1 MNRERGDELMNV
13 KKLSKVRNMGFVAH
27 IDAGKT
33 TVTERVLYYTG
44 KIHRMGE
51 VHEGQATMDWMPQEQ
66 ERGITISSAVTT
78 CAWNDHTIHIIDTPG
93 HVDFTIE
100 VERSLRVLD
109 GAVMILCAVGGVQ
122 AQTETVWQQCRRY
135 RVPTIGFINKLDRLG
150 ADFDAVIRQMGERLE
165 VTPLPLQI
173 PYYEGDQFK
182 GVVDLVEWRL
192 LVWDEDTL
200 GATFQTLPVPD
211 DLLDEA
217 GRARDLLLEALADY
231 DDEIMESYLAGEAQD
246 EKRIRETVRRI
257 TLENRAVPVLCG
269 SALKNKGIQP
279 LIRGIVDY
287 LPSPH
292 EVKPVIAHDRLT
304 GEEVPVEVTTDGPM
318 VGYVFKVYMDEGRR
332 MVYLRLYSGTLKV
345 GDEVFNATRD
355 TKEKIARL
363 FEMHSHTKQRID
375 KASAGDL
382 VAVVGLKSSS
392 TGDTLSSSPDRPL
405 VLEPIAVV
413 KPVIS
418 VAIEP
423 RSSEDN
429 ARLEQAMQKIMEEDP
444 TIRVSEDPDTGQVIL
459 AGMGELHLEIAVDRF
474 KTAFGVDVNVGRPQ
488 VLYCSTIDQGAQA
501 EKVFE
506 KKIGEAE
513 HSGEVAV
520 SVRPGK
526 RGQGNVFSV
535 EGEIS
540 QEMKDHVLSGLQ
552 EACLADPVFGYE
564 TVDIEA
570 VAQKVAVGE
579 KTTPQGLKIAAQ
591 MAMQDAMT
599 KAGVARLEPVM
610 EIDALSPEEYVG
622 DVVGDLSSRKASIE
636 GVVIKGKYHQ
646 VKAFVPLSRT
656 FGYSTALR
664 SLTRG
669 RGSFSMMF
677 HGFDKG

>member
-1 MNRERGDELMNV
+1 MST
-13 KKLSKVRNMGFVAH
+13 KKLSQIRNMGFVAH

-33 TVTERVLYYTG
+33 TVTERVLYYAG

-51 VHEGQATMDWMPQEQ
+51 VHDGQATMDWMPQEQ
-66 ERGITISSAVTT
+66 ERGITITSAVTT
-78 CAWNDHTIHIIDTPG
+78 CSWKNHEIHVIDTPG

-135 RVPTIGFINKLDRLG
+135 RVPTIAFINKLDRLG
-150 ADFDAVIRQMGERLE
+150 ADFDSVVRQMNERLE
-165 VTPLPLQI
+165 VKTLLLQI
-173 PYYEGDQFK
+173 PYFEGDTFR

-192 LVWDEDTL
+192 LVWDEDSL
-200 GATFQTLPVPD
+200 GATFQVLPVPD
-211 DLLDEA
+211 VVLEEA
-217 GRARDLLLEALADY
+217 KAARDHLLEELADY
-231 DDEIMESYLAGEAQD
+231 DDEIMERYLAGDAPD
-246 EKRIRETVRRI
+246 EKRIRQTVRNI
-257 TLENRAVPVLCG
+257 TLDNKAIPVLCG

-279 LIRGIVDY
+279 LINAIIDY
-287 LPSPH
+287 LPAPH
-292 EVKPVIAHDRLT
+292 EVKSIIANDKVT
-304 GEEVPVEVTTDGPM
+304 GKEVPLDITSEGNL

-332 MVYLRLYSGTLKV
+332 MVYMRLYSGTLHV
-345 GDEVFNATRD
+345 GQEVYNTTRD

-363 FEMHSHTKQRID
+363 FEMHSHAKQRID
-375 KASAGDL
+375 KAVAGDI
-382 VAVVGLKSSS
+382 VAVVGLKDSV
-392 TGDTLSSSPDRPL
+392 TGDTISSSPDEPL
-405 VLEPIAVV
+405 VLEPIMTF

-423 RSSEDN
+423 RSSETSSK
-429 ARLEQAMQKIMEEDP
+429 LELAMQKIMEEDP
-444 TIRVSEDPDTGQVIL
+444 TIKVSEDPDTGQVIL

-474 KTAFGVDVNVGRPQ
+474 KTAFGVDINVGKPQ
-488 VLYCSTIDQGAQA
+488 VLYCSTIEQPAQT

-513 HSGEVAV
+513 HSGHVVV
-520 SVRPGK
+520 SLKPGK
-526 RGQGNVFSV
+526 RGEGNRFL
-535 EGEIS
+535 IDHDIP
-540 QEMKDHVLSGLQ
+540 QEMKTHLRAGLE
-552 EACLADPVFGYE
+552 EALLADPVFGFE
-564 TVDIEA
+564 GVDIEA
-570 VAQKVAVGE
+570 CVDKVVISE

-591 MAMQDAMT
+591 MAVQDAMM
-599 KAGVARLEPVM
+599 KAGVVQLEPVM
-610 EIDALSPEEYVG
+610 ELDALSPEEYIG

-646 VKAFVPLSRT
+646 VKAFVPLSKT

-677 HGFDKG
+677 HGFDKV